1 MFGVDRLVGVVVL
14 DLESACLD
22 FLLACL
28 FICAALFCFVFLL
41 GLSNLVQREFIR
53 FRGVPKY

>member
-22 FLLACL
+22 FLLVYL
-28 FICAALFCFVFLL
+28 FVLLFFVFVLFFSW
-41 GLSNLVQREFIR
+41 G
-53 FRGVPKY
+53 